1 MNHRKP
7 ANYRKN
13 MQFKNGPLWHSKL
26 FGTLWS
32 VSSSLVSDDSSL
44 PLSSLHMQ
52 QDSNWI

>member
-13 MQFKNGPLWHSKL
+13 MEFKNSPLWHSKL

-44 PLSSLHMQ
+44 PLSPLHTQ
-52 QDSNWI
+52 HNSN